1 MQDTK
6 EFSPIYKIHESEKND
21 NRIYVKREDLLPFS
35 LGGNKVRIAREF
47 FNDMETKGCDVMVA
61 YGNSRSNLCRVIANE
76 CCIRKVPCYI
86 INSIEEYEEVQAD
99 TSNSR
104 LMKILGA
111 QIIPCQKSN
120 IAETVER
127 TMKDI
132 EKNGRKPY
140 YIFGN
145 KYGTGN
151 EAVAAGA
158 YAKVYKEI
166 KEYERI
172 NEFEF
177 DYIFHAS
184 GTGAT
189 QSGLVCGHIL
199 EEDRTKIV
207 GILISSRGYARAVSV
222 IADGVADFMNRQGII
237 GKNYSGEIHL
247 EAKYNKGGYGLYDA
261 DIIECIKEQFLESG
275 LPLDP
280 VYTGKAFWGMLQYL
294 KEYEI
299 KEKNILFLHTG
310 GTPLFYDCLNGGELK

>member
-1 MQDTK
+1 MQDIK
-6 EFSPIYKIHESEKND
+6 EFSPIYKIHDSEKKG

-47 FNDMETKGCDVMVA
+47 FDDMETKGCDVMVA

-76 CCIRKVPCYI
+76 CYIRRIPCYI
-86 INSIEEYEEVQAD
+86 INSIEEHEEVQAD

-111 QIIPCQKSN
+111 QIIPCQKNN

-127 TMKDI
+127 TIKDI
-132 EKNGRKPY
+132 ERNGRKPY
-140 YIFGN
+140 YIFGS

-151 EAVAAGA
+151 EAVAARA

-166 KEYERI
+166 KEYERL
-172 NEFEF
+172 NGFEF

-189 QSGLVCGHIL
+189 QSGLICGHIIAG
-199 EEDRTKIV
+199 DRTKIV
-207 GILISSRGYARAVSV
+207 GVLISSRDYARAVSV
-222 IADGVADFMNRQGII
+222 IAGGISDFMNHAGVIV
-237 GKNYSGEIHL
+237 KNYSDEIHL
-247 EAKYNKGGYGLYDA
+247 EVKYNKGGYGLYDTN
-261 DIIECIKEQFLESG
+261 IVECIKEQFLESG

-280 VYTGKAFWGMLQYL
+280 VYTGKAYWGMLQYL
-294 KEYEI
+294 KEYGI
-299 KEKNILFLHTG
+299 KGKNILFLHTG
-310 GTPLFYDCLNGGELK
+310 GTPLFYDCLNAGELK